1 MMKGDT
7 TNRGIFNHAGFKR
20 GLERLTMQMK
30 KIVLVI
36 IALAAFSEMQAQVVF
51 GRDQNNSGNGLSINY
66 SSPKE
71 YEIADIEVR
80 GVQFLDN
87 NALIS
92 LSGLRV
98 GDKIKVPG
106 DEITLAIKKL
116 WNQGIIGNVAIYASK
131 VEGDKIWL
139 VIELTERPRLTKYVI
154 EGVNKTKQG
163 EIEENIGLI
172 RGKTLTDV
180 LVKNTELAVLKY
192 MEGKGYLN
200 ATVNVI
206 QQNDTV
212 LRNSAYLKIL
222 IEQGQKVKIRNIR
235 FSGNEQFTSAKLRSK
250 FKSTGMVP
258 KFSLP
263 SEAIKTGAKLIWPP
277 NLIHFIKNSKKV
289 SKEEV
294 REYAATHVNLNFFK
308 SSKFVK
314 QDYEADKDLL
324 IGFYNS
330 KGYRDAEIVYD
341 TTYDVSNKYMNI
353 DMKLNEGTK
362 YYFRNISWTGN
373 FIYSDEQLEGIL
385 GIEKGD
391 VYDLDLVNKKL
402 NFNPTGADI
411 SSLYMD
417 DGYLFFNINP
427 VEVGVNQ
434 DSIDIEMRIYEGAQ
448 ATINKVVISGNDKT
462 NDHVILRELRTRPG
476 EKFSRA
482 ELIRTQREL
491 SQLGYFDPE
500 QVNPV
505 PIPDPINETVDIE
518 WQLVE
523 RSNDQIELS
532 GGWGGAFGF
541 VGTFGV
547 TFNNFSIRNI
557 TKPEHWRGL
566 PVGDGQSLSLRFQ
579 ANGRTF
585 QSYSFSFVEPWLGG
599 RNPNSFGLSFS
610 KSIQRSINRF
620 TNETLGWLKVTGISA
635 SLGRR
640 VKWPDDYFSLSTGIS
655 YQRYDLFQFQS
666 RALGFQTGDANSI
679 TFNATLSRSSIN
691 QPMYPQ
697 SGSSVSLSA
706 SFTPPYSLWRDLDYE
721 NATARERYKWL
732 EYHKWN
738 FDTKY
743 FLTLTGKLVLAARA
757 HFGYLGTYSSKT
769 DVGPFER
776 FQLGGA
782 GLTGQNFLL
791 GTDVVGLR
799 GYPDNS
805 ITPFDTDNNIEGGTL
820 FNKYVMEVRYP
831 ISLAQSA
838 TIYALT
844 FVEGGNNW
852 DRFSEFNPYNIK
864 KSAGIGLRIFM
875 PAFGLMGIDWAY
887 GFDQVPGS
895 FENAGPQFH
904 FSIGQ
909 QIR

>member
-1 MMKGDT
+1 
-7 TNRGIFNHAGFKR
+7 
-20 GLERLTMQMK
+20 MK
-30 KIVLVI
+30 KALLIVL
-36 IALAAFSEMQAQVVF
+36 AFAAFYETTAQVVF
-51 GRDQNNSGNGLSINY
+51 GRNQGQTNGGVSINY

-106 DEITLAIKKL
+106 DEITTAIKKL
-116 WNQGIIGNVAIYASK
+116 WNQGIIGNVSIYASK
-131 VEGDKIWL
+131 VEDDKIWL

-163 EIEENIGLI
+163 EIEDKIGLI
-172 RGKTLTDV
+172 RGKVLTDV
-180 LVKNTELAVLKY
+180 VIKNTELAVMRY
-192 MEGKGYLN
+192 MESKGFLN
-200 ATVNVI
+200 AEVNVF
-206 QQNDTV
+206 QQNDTI
-212 LRNSAYLKIL
+212 LRNSAYLKIV
-222 IEQGQKVKIRNIR
+222 IDQGQKVKIRNVR
-235 FSGNEQFTSAKLRSK
+235 FNGNEQFTSAKLRSK
-250 FKSTGMVP
+250 LKSTGMVP

-263 SEAIKTGAKLIWPP
+263 TEIIEAAAYLAWPP
-277 NLIHFIKNSKKV
+277 NLINFVKGSKKV
-289 SKEEV
+289 SKEEM
-294 REYAATHVNLNFFK
+294 REYMATHVNLNFFK
-308 SSKFVK
+308 SAKFVK
-314 QDYEADKDLL
+314 DDYEADKDLL

-330 KGYRDAEIVYD
+330 KGYRDAEIIAD
-341 TTYDVSNKYMNI
+341 TTYDISGKYMNVEMTL
-353 DMKLNEGTK
+353 DEGNK
-362 YYFRNISWTGN
+362 YYFRNISWSGN
-373 FIYSDEQLEGIL
+373 YIYTDDQLQRIL

-391 VYDLDLVNKKL
+391 IYDLDLVNKKL
-402 NFNPTGADI
+402 NFNPNGADI

-427 VEVGVNQ
+427 VEVGVYQ
-434 DSIDIEMRIYEGAQ
+434 DSIDLEMRMFEGGQ
-448 ATINKVVISGNDKT
+448 ATIDKILISGNDKT
-462 NDHVILRELRTRPG
+462 NDHVILRELRTMPG
-476 EKFSRA
+476 DKFSRA
-482 ELIRTQREL
+482 DLIRTQREL

-500 QVNPV
+500 QVNPNV
-505 PIPDPINETVDIE
+505 VPDPVNETADIE

-547 TFNNFSIRNI
+547 TFNNFSVRNI
-557 TKPEHWRGL
+557 TKPENWRGL
-566 PVGDGQSLSLRFQ
+566 PVGDGQSLSVRFQ
-579 ANGRTF
+579 ANGRSF

-599 RNPNSFGLSFS
+599 RKPNSFGLSYS
-610 KSIQRSINRF
+610 KSIQRSINRL
-620 TNETLGWLKVTGISA
+620 TNETLGSLKVTGISA

-640 VKWPDDYFSLSTGIS
+640 VKWPDDFFTVSTGIS
-655 YQRYDLFQFQS
+655 YQRYDLFQFNS
-666 RALGFQTGDANSI
+666 RSLGFQTGDANSF
-679 TFNATLSRSSIN
+679 TFNTTFARNSIN
-691 QPMYPQ
+691 QPMYPRN
-697 SGSSVSLSA
+697 GSSISLSA

-721 NATARERYKWL
+721 NADPEDRYKWL

-738 FDTKY
+738 FDSKY
-743 FLTLTGKLVLAARA
+743 FLTLTGKLVLSARA
-757 HFGYLGTYSSKT
+757 HFGYLGTYTSKT

-776 FQLGGA
+776 FQLGGD

-799 GYPDNS
+799 GYPNNS
-805 ITPFDTDNNIEGGTL
+805 ITPFDRENNIEGGTL
-820 FNKYVMEVRYP
+820 FNKYVMEIRYP

-852 DRFSEFNPYNIK
+852 DRFAEFNPYNIK

-887 GFDQVPGS
+887 GFDRVDGS

>member
-1 MMKGDT
+1 
-7 TNRGIFNHAGFKR
+7 
-20 GLERLTMQMK
+20 MK
-30 KIVLVI
+30 KALIIVV
-36 IALAAFSEMQAQVVF
+36 ALFAIGEVYSQVVF
-51 GRDQNNSGNGLSINY
+51 GRDQSNQTGGVSINY

-106 DEITLAIKKL
+106 DEITTAIKKL
-116 WNQGIIGNVAIYASK
+116 WNQGIIGNVSIYASK

-139 VIELTERPRLTKYVI
+139 IIELTERPRLTKYII

-163 EIEENIGLI
+163 EIEEKIGLI
-172 RGKTLTDV
+172 RGKVLTDV
-180 LVKNTELAVLKY
+180 VIKNTELAVQKY
-192 MEGKGYLN
+192 MESKGFLN
-200 ATVNVI
+200 AEIDVF
-206 QQNDTV
+206 QQNDTI
-212 LRNSAYLKIL
+212 LRNSAYLKVVID
-222 IEQGQKVKIRNIR
+222 QGQKVKIRNIK
-235 FSGNEQFTSAKLRSK
+235 FDGNDEFTSAKLRSK
-250 FKSTGMVP
+250 LKKTGMVP

-263 SEAIKTGAKLIWPP
+263 TEIIETTAKLIWPP
-277 NLIHFIKNSKKV
+277 NLINFIKESKEV
-289 SKEEV
+289 SKEDM
-294 REYAATHVNLNFFK
+294 REYMATHVNLNFFK
-308 SSKFVK
+308 PSKYVK
-314 QDYEADKDLL
+314 DDYEADKDLL
-324 IGFYNS
+324 LSFYNS
-330 KGYRDAEIVYD
+330 KGYRDAEIVSDTIYD
-341 TTYDVSNKYMNI
+341 ISNKFMNI
-353 DMKLNEGTK
+353 NMTIEEGDK
-362 YYFRNISWTGN
+362 YYFRDISWTGN
-373 FIYSDEQLEGIL
+373 YIYSDEQLQRIL

-402 NFNPTGADI
+402 NFNPTGVDI

-417 DGYLFFNINP
+417 DGYLFFSITP
-427 VEVGVNQ
+427 VEVGVAQ
-434 DSIDIEMRIYEGAQ
+434 DSIDLEMRIYEGAQ
-448 ATINKVVISGNDKT
+448 ATINKVLISGNDKT

-476 EKFSRA
+476 DKFSRA
-482 ELIRTQREL
+482 DLIRTQREL

-500 QVNPV
+500 QVNPNVV
-505 PIPDPINETVDIE
+505 PNPVNETADIE

-547 TFNNFSIRNI
+547 SFNNFSVRNI

-599 RNPNSFGLSFS
+599 RNPNSFGLSYS

-620 TNETLGWLKVTGISA
+620 TNETLGWLKVTGISS

-640 VKWPDDYFSLSTGIS
+640 VKWPDDFFTVSTGIS
-655 YQRYDLFQFQS
+655 YQRYDLFQFNS
-666 RALGFQTGDANSI
+666 RSLGFQTGDANSV
-679 TFNATLSRSSIN
+679 TFNTSIGRSSVS
-691 QPMYPQ
+691 QPMYPRN
-697 SGSSVSLSA
+697 GSSISLAA
-706 SFTPPYSLWRDLDYE
+706 SFTPPYSLWRNLDYE
-721 NATARERYKWL
+721 NATAQERFKWL

-738 FDTKY
+738 FDSKY
-743 FLTLTGKLVLAARA
+743 YLTLAGKLVLAARA
-757 HFGYLGTYSSKT
+757 HFGYIGSYTSKA

-776 FQLGGA
+776 FQLGGD

-799 GYPDNS
+799 GYPNNS
-805 ITPFDTDNNIEGGTL
+805 ITPFDRENNIEGGTL
-820 FNKYVMEVRYP
+820 FNKYVMEIRYP

-852 DRFSEFNPYNIK
+852 DRFAEFNPYNIK
-864 KSAGIGLRIFM
+864 KSAGVGLRIFM

-887 GFDQVPGS
+887 GFDRVPGS
-895 FENAGPQFH
+895 LQNAGPQFH

>member
-1 MMKGDT
+1 
-7 TNRGIFNHAGFKR
+7 
-20 GLERLTMQMK
+20 MK
-30 KIVLVI
+30 KILIVVL
-36 IALAAFSEMQAQVVF
+36 AMAAIYEAQSQVVF
-51 GRDQNNSGNGLSINY
+51 GRNQGNSSGGVSINY

-106 DEITLAIKKL
+106 DEITSAIKKL
-116 WNQGIIGNVAIYASK
+116 WNQGIIGNVSIYASK

-154 EGVNKTKQG
+154 EGVGKSRQG
-163 EIEENIGLI
+163 EIEEKIGLI
-172 RGKTLTDV
+172 RGKVLTDV
-180 LVKNTELAVLKY
+180 VVKNTELAVMKY
-192 MEGKGYLN
+192 MESKGFLN
-200 ATVNVI
+200 AEVNVI

-212 LRNSAYLKIL
+212 LRNSAYLKIT
-222 IEQGQKVKIRNIR
+222 IDKGQKVKIRNIQ
-235 FSGNEQFTSAKLRSK
+235 FDGNEQFTSAKLRK
-250 FKSTGMVP
+250 KLKSTGMVP
-258 KFSLP
+258 KFALP
-263 SEAIKTGAKLIWPP
+263 TEIIETTAKLIWPP
-277 NLIHFIKNSKKV
+277 NLIDFVKGSKKT
-289 SKEEV
+289 SKEEA
-294 REYAATHVNLNFFK
+294 REYLATHVNLNFFK
-308 SSKFVK
+308 SAKFVEE
-314 QDYEADKDLL
+314 DYEADKDLL

-330 KGYRDAEIVYD
+330 KGYRDAAIVTD
-341 TTYDVSNKYMNI
+341 TTYDISNKFMNI
-353 DMKLNEGTK
+353 DISVEEGNK
-362 YYFRNISWTGN
+362 YYFRDISWSGN
-373 FIYSDEQLEGIL
+373 YIYTDDQLQRVL

-402 NFNPTGADI
+402 NFNPNGADI

-417 DGYLFFNINP
+417 DGYLFFSITP
-427 VEVGVNQ
+427 VEVRVAQ
-434 DSIDIEMRIYEGAQ
+434 DSIDLEMRIYEGAQ
-448 ATINKVVISGNDKT
+448 ATIDKVIISGNDKT

-476 EKFSRA
+476 DKFSRA

-547 TFNNFSIRNI
+547 TFNNFSVRNI

-579 ANGRTF
+579 ANGRNF

-599 RNPNSFGLSFS
+599 RKPNSFGLSFS
-610 KSIQRSINRF
+610 KSIQRSIDRVRDV
-620 TNETLGWLKVTGISA
+620 TLGWLKVTGISA

-640 VKWPDDYFSLSTGIS
+640 VRWPDDFFTVSTGVS
-655 YQRYDLFQFQS
+655 YQRYDLFQFNS
-666 RALGFQTGDANSI
+666 RSLGFATGDANSF
-679 TFNATLSRSSIN
+679 TFNTTFARNSIN

-697 SGSSVSLSA
+697 NGSSISLSA

-721 NATARERYKWL
+721 NAAPEDRYKWL

-738 FDTKY
+738 FDSKY
-743 FLTLTGKLVLAARA
+743 YLTLTGKLVLEARA
-757 HFGYLGTYSSKT
+757 HFGYLGTYTSKT

-776 FQLGGA
+776 FQLGGS

-791 GTDVVGLR
+791 GTDIVGLR

-805 ITPFDTDNNIEGGTL
+805 ITPIDRVNNIEGGTL
-820 FNKYVMEVRYP
+820 FNKYVMELRYP

-852 DRFSEFNPYNIK
+852 DRFAEFNPYNIK
-864 KSAGIGLRIFM
+864 KSAGLGLRIFM

-887 GFDQVPGS
+887 GFDRVDGTL
-895 FENAGPQFH
+895 ENAGPQFH

>member
-1 MMKGDT
+1 MK
-7 TNRGIFNHAGFKR
+7 NI
-20 GLERLTMQMK
+20 L
-30 KIVLVI
+30 LV
-36 IALAAFSEMQAQVVF
+36 ALAIVAFSETKAQVVF
-51 GRDQNNSGNGLSINY
+51 GRNTGSTNSGVSINY

-80 GVQFLDN
+80 GVQYLDN

-106 DEITLAIKKL
+106 DEITTAIKKL
-116 WNQGIIGNVAIYASK
+116 WNQGIIGNVSIYASK

-163 EIEENIGLI
+163 EIEDKIGLI
-172 RGKTLTDV
+172 RGKVLTDV
-180 LVKNTELAVLKY
+180 VIKNTELAVQKY
-192 MEGKGYLN
+192 MESKGYLN
-200 ATVNVI
+200 AEIDVF
-206 QQNDTV
+206 QQSDTI
-212 LRNSAYLKIL
+212 LRNSAYLKIV
-222 IEQGQKVKIRNIR
+222 IDQGQKVKIRNIK
-235 FSGNEQFTSAKLRSK
+235 FDGNDEFTSAKLRSK
-250 FKSTGMVP
+250 LKSTGMVP

-263 SEAIKTGAKLIWPP
+263 TEIIRVGTKLIWPP
-277 NLIHFIKNSKKV
+277 NMINFIKGSKKV

-294 REYAATHVNLNFFK
+294 REYLATHVNLNFFK
-308 SSKFVK
+308 SAKYVK
-314 QDYEADKDLL
+314 EDYESDKDLL

-330 KGYRDAEIVYD
+330 KGYRDAEIVSDTIYD
-341 TTYDVSNKYMNI
+341 ISNKYMNI
-353 DMKLNEGTK
+353 NMTVDEGTK
-362 YYFRNISWTGN
+362 YYFRDISWSGN
-373 FIYSDEQLEGIL
+373 YIYTDEQLQRIL
-385 GIEKGD
+385 GIEEGD

-402 NFNPTGADI
+402 NFNPNGADI

-417 DGYLFFNINP
+417 DGYLFFSITP
-427 VEVGVNQ
+427 VEIGVAQ
-434 DSIDIEMRIYEGAQ
+434 DSIDLELRIYEGAQ
-448 ATINKVVISGNDKT
+448 ATIDKVVISGNDKT

-476 EKFSRA
+476 DKFSRA

-505 PIPDPINETVDIE
+505 PIPDPVNETVDIE

-547 TFNNFSIRNI
+547 SFNNFSVKNI
-557 TKPEHWRGL
+557 TKLDKWRGL

-579 ANGRTF
+579 ANGRNF

-599 RNPNSFGLSFS
+599 RNPNSFGLSYS
-610 KSIQRSINRF
+610 KSIQRSINRL
-620 TNETLGWLKVTGISA
+620 TNETFGWLKVTGVSA

-640 VKWPDDYFSLSTGIS
+640 VKWPDDFFLVSTGIS
-655 YQRYDLFQFQS
+655 YQRYDLFQFRS
-666 RALGFQTGDANSI
+666 RALGFTTGDANSF
-679 TFNATLSRSSIN
+679 TFNTTISRNSVS
-691 QPMYPQ
+691 QPMYPRN
-697 SGSSVSLSA
+697 GSSISLSA
-706 SFTPPYSLWRDLDYE
+706 SFTPPFSLWRDLDYE
-721 NATARERYKWL
+721 NATPEQQYKWL

-738 FDTKY
+738 FDSKY
-743 FLTLTGKLVLAARA
+743 YLTLGGKVVLAARA
-757 HFGYLGTYSSKT
+757 HFGYIGSYTSKA

-776 FQLGGA
+776 FQLGGD

-791 GTDVVGLR
+791 GTDVIGLR
-799 GYPDNS
+799 GYPNNS
-805 ITPFDTDNNIEGGTL
+805 ITPVDRANNIEGGTL
-820 FNKYVMEVRYP
+820 FNKYVMEIRYP

-852 DRFSEFNPYNIK
+852 DRFAEFNPYNIK
-864 KSAGIGLRIFM
+864 KSAGVGLRIFM
-875 PAFGLMGIDWAY
+875 PAFGLMGIDWGY
-887 GFDQVPGS
+887 GFDRVPGS
-895 FENAGPQFH
+895 FENSGPQFH

>member
-1 MMKGDT
+1 
-7 TNRGIFNHAGFKR
+7 
-20 GLERLTMQMK
+20 MK
-30 KIVLVI
+30 KILLVVLAI
-36 IALAAFSEMQAQVVF
+36 LAICESYSQVVF
-51 GRDQNNSGNGLSINY
+51 GRNQGQSNGGVSINY

-106 DEITLAIKKL
+106 DEITQAIKKL
-116 WNQGIIGNVAIYASK
+116 WNQGIIGNVSIFASK

-139 VIELTERPRLTKYVI
+139 VIELSERPRLTKYII
-154 EGVNKTKQG
+154 EGVSKTKQG
-163 EIEENIGLI
+163 EIEDKIGLI
-172 RGKTLTDV
+172 RGKVLTDV
-180 LVKNTELAVLKY
+180 VIKNTELAVMKY
-192 MEGKGYLN
+192 MESKGFLN
-200 ATVNVI
+200 AEIDVF
-206 QQNDTV
+206 QQADTI
-212 LRNSAYLKIL
+212 LRNSAYLKIV
-222 IEQGQKVKIRNIR
+222 IDQGQKVKIRNIR
-235 FSGNEQFTSAKLRSK
+235 FDGNEAFTSAKLRSK
-250 FKSTGMVP
+250 FKKTGMVP

-263 SEAIKTGAKLIWPP
+263 TEIIETTAKMIWPP
-277 NLIHFIKNSKKV
+277 NLFNFIKNSRKV
-289 SKEEV
+289 SKEEM
-294 REYAATHVNLNFFK
+294 REYMATHVNLNFFK
-308 SSKFVK
+308 AAKFVK
-314 QDYEADKDLL
+314 EDYEADKDFL

-330 KGYRDAEIVYD
+330 KGYRDAEIIAD
-341 TTYDVSNKYMNI
+341 TTYDISNKYMNI
-353 DMKLNEGTK
+353 DLKVDEGDK

-373 FIYSDEQLEGIL
+373 YVYSDDQLSRIL
-385 GIEKGD
+385 AIEKGD

-402 NFNPTGADI
+402 NFNPNGADI

-417 DGYLFFNINP
+417 DGYLFFSINP
-427 VEVGVNQ
+427 VEVGVQQ
-434 DSIDIEMRIYEGAQ
+434 DSIDLEMRVYEGAQ
-448 ATINKVVISGNDKT
+448 ATIDKVIISGNNKT

-476 EKFSRA
+476 DKFSRA

-547 TFNNFSIRNI
+547 TFNNFSVRNI
-557 TKPEHWRGL
+557 TKPENWRGL

-579 ANGRTF
+579 ANGRNF

-599 RNPNSFGLSFS
+599 RKPNSFGLSYS

-620 TNETLGWLKVTGISA
+620 SNETLGWLKVTGVSA

-640 VKWPDDYFSLSTGIS
+640 VKWPDDFFTVSTGVS
-655 YQRYDLFQFQS
+655 YQRYDLFQFGS
-666 RALGFQTGDANSI
+666 RSLGFNTGDANS
-679 TFNATLSRSSIN
+679 FTLNTTIARNSVN
-691 QPMYPQ
+691 QPMYPRN
-697 SGSSVSLSA
+697 GSSLSLSA
-706 SFTPPYSLWRDLDYE
+706 SFTPPFSLWRDLDYE
-721 NATARERYKWL
+721 NATPEQRYKWL

-738 FDTKY
+738 FDSKY
-743 FLTLTGKLVLAARA
+743 YLTLAGKLVLAARA
-757 HFGYLGTYSSKT
+757 HFGYIGSYTST
-769 DVGPFER
+769 ADVGPFER
-776 FQLGGA
+776 FQLGGD

-799 GYPDNS
+799 GYPNNS
-805 ITPFDTDNNIEGGTL
+805 ITPFDQENNIEGGTL

-852 DRFSEFNPYNIK
+852 DRFAEFNPYNIK
-864 KSAGIGLRIFM
+864 KSAGVGLRIFM

-887 GFDQVPGS
+887 GFDRVPGTLQ
-895 FENAGPQFH
+895 NAGPQFH

>member
-1 MMKGDT
+1 
-7 TNRGIFNHAGFKR
+7 
-20 GLERLTMQMK
+20 MK
-30 KIVLVI
+30 KALIIVLAIMAVYEVK
-36 IALAAFSEMQAQVVF
+36 SQVVF
-51 GRDQNNSGNGLSINY
+51 GRNQAQPSGGVSINY

-106 DEITLAIKKL
+106 DDITTAIKKL

-139 VIELTERPRLTKYVI
+139 VIELTERPRLTKYII
-154 EGVNKTKQG
+154 EGVNKTKKG
-163 EIEENIGLI
+163 EIEDKIGLI
-172 RGKTLTDV
+172 RGKVLTDV
-180 LVKNTELAVLKY
+180 VIKNTELAVKKY
-192 MEGKGYLN
+192 MESKGYLN
-200 ATVNVI
+200 AQVNVV
-206 QQNDTV
+206 QQNDTI
-212 LRNSAYLKIL
+212 LRNSAYLKVTIN
-222 IEQGQKVKIRNIR
+222 QGQKVKIRNIR
-235 FSGNEQFTSAKLRSK
+235 FDGNEQFTSAKLRSK
-250 FKSTGMVP
+250 LKSTGMVP

-263 SEAIKTGAKLIWPP
+263 TEIIETTAKLLWPP
-277 NLIHFIKNSKKV
+277 NMIDFITNSKKV
-289 SKEEV
+289 SKEEL
-294 REYAATHVNLNFFK
+294 REYTATHVNLNFFK

-314 QDYEADKDLL
+314 EDYEADKDLL
-324 IGFYNS
+324 LGFYNS
-330 KGYRDAEIVYD
+330 KGYRDAEIISD
-341 TTYDVSNKYMNI
+341 TTYDISNKYMNI
-353 DMKLNEGTK
+353 DISVEEGSK
-362 YYFRNISWTGN
+362 YYFRDISWSGN
-373 FIYSDEQLEGIL
+373 YLYTDDQLQRIL
-385 GIEKGD
+385 GIKKGD

-402 NFNPTGADI
+402 NFNPNGADI

-427 VEVGVNQ
+427 VEVAVSQ
-434 DSIDIEMRIYEGAQ
+434 DSIDLEMRIYEGAQ
-448 ATINKVVISGNDKT
+448 ATIDKVIISGNDKT

-476 EKFSRA
+476 DKFSRA

-500 QVNPV
+500 QVNPNVV
-505 PIPDPINETVDIE
+505 PNPVNETADIE

-547 TFNNFSIRNI
+547 TFNNFSVRNI

-579 ANGRTF
+579 ANGRRF

-599 RNPNSFGLSFS
+599 RKPNSFGLSYS
-610 KSIQRSINRF
+610 KSIQRIIDFRSDQ
-620 TNETLGWLKVTGISA
+620 TSGWLKVTGISA

-640 VKWPDDYFSLSTGIS
+640 VQWPDDFFTVSTGIS
-655 YQRYDLFQFQS
+655 YQRYDLLNFGS
-666 RALGFQTGDANSI
+666 RSLGFNTGDANSF
-679 TFNATLSRSSIN
+679 TFNATFARNSIN
-691 QPMYPQ
+691 QPMYPRN
-697 SGSSVSLSA
+697 GSSISLSA

-721 NATARERYKWL
+721 NATPEDRYKWL

-738 FDTKY
+738 FDSKY
-743 FLTLTGKLVLAARA
+743 FLTLTGKLVLSARA
-757 HFGYLGTYSSKT
+757 HFGYIGTYTSKT

-776 FQLGGA
+776 FQLGGD

-799 GYPDNS
+799 GYPNNS
-805 ITPFDTDNNIEGGTL
+805 ITPIDRENNIEGGTL
-820 FNKYVMEVRYP
+820 FNKYVMEIRYP

-852 DRFSEFNPYNIK
+852 DRFAEFNPYNIK
-864 KSAGIGLRIFM
+864 KSAGVGLRIFM

-887 GFDQVPGS
+887 GFDRVPGS
-895 FENAGPQFH
+895 LQNAGPQFH

>member
-1 MMKGDT
+1 MK
-7 TNRGIFNHAGFKR
+7 RI
-20 GLERLTMQMK
+20 LILTMTFFILEK
-30 KIVLVI
+30 
-36 IALAAFSEMQAQVVF
+36 ASSQVVF
-51 GRDQNNSGNGLSINY
+51 GRNNGTSQQGLSVNY

-71 YEIADIEVR
+71 YEIADIEVK

-87 NALIS
+87 NALVS

-106 DEITLAIKKL
+106 DEITSAIKKL
-116 WNQGIIGNVAIYASK
+116 WKQGIIGNVSIYASK
-131 VEGDKIWL
+131 IEGNKIWL
-139 VIELTERPRLTKYVI
+139 VIELAERPRLTKYII
-154 EGVNKTKQG
+154 EGVNKTRQN
-163 EIEENIGLI
+163 EIEEKIGLI
-172 RGKTLTDV
+172 RGKVLTDV
-180 LVKNTELAVLKY
+180 VIKNTELAVQSY
-192 MEGKGYLN
+192 MESKGFLN
-200 ATVNVI
+200 AEVNVF

-212 LRNSAYLKIL
+212 LRNSAYLKVVID
-222 IEQGQKVKIRNIR
+222 QGQKVKIRNIQ
-235 FSGNEQFTSAKLRSK
+235 FDGNEEFTSAKLRSK
-250 FKSTGMVP
+250 LKSTGVTP
-258 KFSLP
+258 KFSLLT
-263 SEAIKTGAKLIWPP
+263 EGIEFAAKLLWPP
-277 NLIHFIKNSKKV
+277 NLISFIKGSKKV
-289 SKEEV
+289 SKEEF
-294 REYAATHVNLNFFK
+294 REYMATHVNLNFFK
-308 SSKFVK
+308 AAKYVK
-314 QDYEADKDLL
+314 EDYEADQDLL

-330 KGYRDAEIVYD
+330 KGFRDAEIVSD
-341 TTYDVSNKYMNI
+341 TIYGISNKHVNI
-353 DMKLNEGTK
+353 NMTVEEGKK
-362 YYFRNISWTGN
+362 YYFRDIQWTGN
-373 FIYSDEQLEGIL
+373 YVYSDEQLQKIL
-385 GIEKGD
+385 AIEKGD

-402 NFNPTGADI
+402 NFNPNGVDI

-417 DGYLFFNINP
+417 DGYLFFSINP
-427 VEVGVNQ
+427 VEVGVSE
-434 DSIDIEMRIYEGAQ
+434 DSIDLEMRIYEGAQ
-448 ATINKVVISGNDKT
+448 ATIDKVVISGNDKT

-476 EKFSRA
+476 DKFSRA

-541 VGTFGV
+541 VGTLGV
-547 TFNNFSIRNI
+547 TFNNFSVRNI
-557 TKPEHWRGL
+557 TKPEKWRGL

-579 ANGRTF
+579 ANGRRF

-599 RNPNSFGLSFS
+599 RRPNSFGISYS
-610 KSIQRSINRF
+610 KSIQRSINF
-620 TNETLGWLKVTGISA
+620 QSNETVGSLKVTGISA

-640 VKWPDDYFSLSTGIS
+640 VRWPDDFFTASTGVS
-655 YQRYDLFQFQS
+655 YQRYDLFQFGD
-666 RALGFQTGDANSI
+666 RRLGFRTGDANSLTI
-679 TFNATLSRSSIN
+679 NATVARNSIN
-691 QPMYPQ
+691 QPMYPRN
-697 SGSSVSLSA
+697 GSSISLSA

-721 NATARERYKWL
+721 NATSQERYKWL

-757 HFGYLGTYSSKT
+757 HFGFLGSYSNEVG
-769 DVGPFER
+769 VGPFER
-776 FQLGGA
+776 FQLGGD

-799 GYPDNS
+799 GYPNNS
-805 ITPFDTDNNIEGGTL
+805 ITPFDRENNIEGGTL
-820 FNKYVMEVRYP
+820 FNKYVMEIRYP
-831 ISLAQSA
+831 ISLAQAA

-852 DRFSEFNPYNIK
+852 DRFADFNPYNVK
-864 KSAGIGLRIFM
+864 KSAGIGIRIFM
-875 PAFGLMGIDWAY
+875 PAFGLLGIDWAY
-887 GFDQVPGS
+887 GFDRLPGALDNSGSQV
-895 FENAGPQFH
+895 H

>member
-1 MMKGDT
+1 
-7 TNRGIFNHAGFKR
+7 
-20 GLERLTMQMK
+20 MK
-30 KIVLVI
+30 KILFLFLALVAI
-36 IALAAFSEMQAQVVF
+36 SEVNSQVVF
-51 GRDQNNSGNGLSINY
+51 GRNQTNPAGGVSINY

-106 DEITLAIKKL
+106 DEITTAIKKL
-116 WNQGIIGNVAIYASK
+116 WKQGIIGNVTIFASK

-139 VIELTERPRLTKYVI
+139 VIELTERPRLTKYII

-163 EIEENIGLI
+163 EIEDKIGLI
-172 RGKTLTDV
+172 RGKVLTDV
-180 LVKNTELAVLKY
+180 VIKNTEIAVTKY
-192 MEGKGYLN
+192 MESKGYLN
-200 ATVNVI
+200 AQVNVV
-206 QQNDTV
+206 QQNDTI
-212 LRNSAYLKIL
+212 LRNSAYLKVSIDK
-222 IEQGQKVKIRNIR
+222 GQKVKIRNIR
-235 FSGNEQFTSAKLRSK
+235 FDGNDEFTSAKLRSK
-250 FKSTGMVP
+250 FKGTGMAP

-263 SEAIKTGAKLIWPP
+263 TQIIETTAKLAWPP
-277 NLIHFIKNSKKV
+277 NLINFIKGSKKV

-294 REYAATHVNLNFFK
+294 REYMATHVNLNFFK

-314 QDYEADKDLL
+314 DDYQADKDAL
-324 IGFYNS
+324 ISFYNS
-330 KGYRDAEIVYD
+330 KGFRDAEIIKDTVYD
-341 TTYDVSNKYMNI
+341 ISNKYMNI
-353 DMKLNEGTK
+353 AVTIEEGSK
-362 YYFRNISWTGN
+362 YYFRDISWSGN
-373 FIYSDEQLEGIL
+373 YIYTDEQLQRIL
-385 GIEKGD
+385 GIKKGD
-391 VYDLDLVNKKL
+391 IYDLDLVNKKL
-402 NFNPTGADI
+402 NFNPNGADI

-417 DGYLFFNINP
+417 DGYLFFSINP
-427 VEVGVNQ
+427 VEVGVSQ
-434 DSIDIEMRIYEGAQ
+434 DSIDLELRIYEGAQ
-448 ATINKVVISGNDKT
+448 ATIDKVVISGNDKT

-476 EKFSRA
+476 DKFSRA

-505 PIPDPINETVDIE
+505 PIPDPVNETVDIE

-547 TFNNFSIRNI
+547 TFNNFSVRNI

-579 ANGRTF
+579 ANGRNF

-599 RNPNSFGLSFS
+599 RKPNSFGLSFS

-640 VKWPDDYFSLSTGIS
+640 VRWPDDFFTVSTGIS
-655 YQRYDLFQFQS
+655 YQRYDLFQFNS
-666 RALGFQTGDANSI
+666 RSLGFSTGDANSF
-679 TFNATLSRSSIN
+679 TFNATFARNSIN
-691 QPMYPQ
+691 QPMYPRN
-697 SGSSVSLSA
+697 GSSLSLSA

-721 NATARERYKWL
+721 NATASDRYKWL

-738 FDTKY
+738 FDSKY
-743 FLTLTGKLVLAARA
+743 FLTLTGKLVLSARA
-757 HFGYLGTYSSKT
+757 HFGYLGTYTSKT

-776 FQLGGA
+776 FQLGGS

-805 ITPFDTDNNIEGGTL
+805 ITPFDAESNIEGGTL
-820 FNKYVMEVRYP
+820 FNKYVMELRYP

-852 DRFSEFNPYNIK
+852 DRFAEFNPYNIK

-887 GFDQVPGS
+887 GFDRVPGS
-895 FENAGPQFH
+895 FDNAGPQFH

>member
-1 MMKGDT
+1 
-7 TNRGIFNHAGFKR
+7 
-20 GLERLTMQMK
+20 MK
-30 KIVLVI
+30 KALI
-36 IALAAFSEMQAQVVF
+36 IILAIAAFYEAQSQVVF
-51 GRDQNNSGNGLSINY
+51 GRNQGQSSGVSINY

-106 DEITLAIKKL
+106 DEITTAIKKL
-116 WNQGIIGNVAIYASK
+116 WNQGIIGNVSIYASK

-154 EGVNKTKQG
+154 QGVNKTKQG
-163 EIEENIGLI
+163 EIEEKIGLI
-172 RGKTLTDV
+172 RGKVLTDV
-180 LVKNTELAVLKY
+180 VIKNTELAVQKY
-192 MEGKGYLN
+192 MESKGFLN
-200 ATVNVI
+200 ATVNVV
-206 QQNDTV
+206 QQSDTV
-212 LRNSAYLKIL
+212 LKNSAYLKIS

-235 FSGNEQFTSAKLRSK
+235 FEGNEKFTSAKLRSK
-250 FKSTGMVP
+250 LKSTGMVP

-263 SEAIKTGAKLIWPP
+263 TEIIETTAKLLWPP
-277 NLIHFIKNSKKV
+277 NLINFVKESKKV
-289 SKEEV
+289 SKEVV
-294 REYAATHVNLNFFK
+294 REYMATHVNLNFFK
-308 SSKFVK
+308 NAKFVK
-314 QDYEADKDLL
+314 EDYETDKDLL
-324 IGFYNS
+324 IAFYNS
-330 KGYRDAEIVYD
+330 KGYRDAEIIAD
-341 TTYDVSNKYMNI
+341 TTYDISNKYMNVDI
-353 DMKLNEGTK
+353 AVEEGNK
-362 YYFRNISWTGN
+362 YYFRDISWSGN
-373 FIYSDEQLEGIL
+373 YIYTDDQLQRIL

-402 NFNPTGADI
+402 NFNPTGPDI

-417 DGYLFFNINP
+417 DGYLFFSITP
-427 VEVGVNQ
+427 VEVGVTQ
-434 DSIDIEMRIYEGAQ
+434 DSIDLEMRIYEGAQ
-448 ATINKVVISGNDKT
+448 ATIDKVIISGNDKT

-547 TFNNFSIRNI
+547 TFNNFSVRNI

-599 RNPNSFGLSFS
+599 RKPNSFGLSYS
-610 KSIQRSINRF
+610 KSIQRSINRI

-640 VKWPDDYFSLSTGIS
+640 VKWPDDFFTVSTGIS
-655 YQRYDLFQFQS
+655 YQRYDLFQFGS
-666 RALGFQTGDANSI
+666 RSLGFQTGDANSF
-679 TFNATLSRSSIN
+679 TFNATFARNSIN
-691 QPMYPQ
+691 QPMYPRN
-697 SGSSVSLSA
+697 GSSISLAA

-721 NATARERYKWL
+721 NAEPEDRYKWL

-738 FDTKY
+738 FDSKY

-757 HFGYLGTYSSKT
+757 HFGYLGTYTSKT
-769 DVGPFER
+769 GVGPFER
-776 FQLGGA
+776 FQLGGD

-799 GYPDNS
+799 GYPNNS
-805 ITPFDTDNNIEGGTL
+805 ITPFDRENNIEGGTL
-820 FNKYVMEVRYP
+820 FNKYVMELRYP

-852 DRFSEFNPYNIK
+852 DRFAEFNPYNIK

-887 GFDQVPGS
+887 GFDRVPGS

>member
-1 MMKGDT
+1 MK
-7 TNRGIFNHAGFKR
+7 
-20 GLERLTMQMK
+20 RLL
-30 KIVLVI
+30 ILLI
-36 IALAAFSEMQAQVVF
+36 ILISFEETYGQVVF
-51 GRDQNNSGNGLSINY
+51 GRTDKPSSGVSINY

-80 GVQFLDN
+80 GVQYLDN

-106 DEITLAIKKL
+106 DNITTAIKKL

-139 VIELTERPRLTKYVI
+139 VIELTERPRLTRYI
-154 EGVNKTKQG
+154 IDGVNKTQRG
-163 EIEENIGLI
+163 EIEDKIGVV
-172 RGKTLTDV
+172 RGKMLTDV
-180 LVKNTELAVLKY
+180 LLKNTELAVTSY
-192 MEGKGYLN
+192 MESKGFLN
-200 ATVNVI
+200 AKVNVF
-206 QQNDTV
+206 QQNDTI
-212 LRNSAYLKIL
+212 LRNSAYLRID
-222 IEQGQKVKIRNIR
+222 IERGQKVKIRNIR
-235 FSGNEQFTSAKLRSK
+235 FDGNERFTSAKLRSK
-250 FKSTGMVP
+250 IKTGMVP

-263 SEAIKTGAKLIWPP
+263 TEIIKTTGKLIWPP
-277 NLIHFIKNSKKV
+277 NLVKFIKEPKKV

-294 REYAATHVNLNFFK
+294 REYMASHVNLNFFK
-308 SSKFVK
+308 NSKYVEE
-314 QDYEADKDLL
+314 DYNADKASL
-324 IGFYNS
+324 ISFYNS
-330 KGYRDAEIVYD
+330 KGYRDAEIVTD
-341 TTYDVSNKYMNI
+341 TLYGINNKYMNI
-353 DMKLNEGTK
+353 EMSVEEGKK
-362 YYFRNISWTGN
+362 YYFRNISWSGN
-373 FIYSDEQLEGIL
+373 FIYSNDQLESIL
-385 GIEKGD
+385 GIQKGD

-402 NFNPTGADI
+402 NFNPSGADI

-427 VEVGVNQ
+427 VEVAVIN
-434 DSIDIEMRIYEGAQ
+434 DSIDIEMRIFEGAQ
-448 ATINKVVISGNDKT
+448 ATINKVTVSGNDKT
-462 NDHVILRELRTRPG
+462 NDHVILRQLWTRPG
-476 EKFSRA
+476 EKFSRSD
-482 ELIRTQREL
+482 LIRTQSEL

-500 QVNPV
+500 QINPNV
-505 PIPDPINETVDIE
+505 VPDPINETADIE

-547 TFNNFSIRNI
+547 SFNNFSVKNI
-557 TKPEHWRGL
+557 PNPEKWRGL

-579 ANGRTF
+579 ANGRSF
-585 QSYSFSFVEPWLGG
+585 QSYSFSFQEPWLGG
-599 RNPNSFGLSFS
+599 RRPNSLGLSFS
-610 KSIQRSINRF
+610 KSIQRQIDRF
-620 TNETLGWLKVTGISA
+620 QDQTLGWLKVTGISA

-640 VKWPDDYFSLSTGIS
+640 VKWPDDFFQLSAGVS
-655 YQRYDLFQFQS
+655 YQRYDLLQFGS
-666 RALGFQTGDANSI
+666 RALGFDTGDANSF
-679 TFNATLSRSSIN
+679 TLNATIARRSVN
-691 QPMYPQ
+691 NPMYPRG
-697 SGSSVSLSA
+697 GSEVSLSA
-706 SFTPPYSLWRDLDYE
+706 SFTPPYSLWRNIDYSE
-721 NATARERYKWL
+721 AEPEERYKWL

-738 FDTKY
+738 FDSKY
-743 FLTLTGKLVLAARA
+743 YLTLTGKLVLAARA
-757 HFGYLGTYSSKT
+757 HFGYLGSYTNEVG
-769 DVGPFER
+769 VGPFER
-776 FQLGGA
+776 FQLGGD

-799 GYPDNS
+799 GYPNNS
-805 ITPFDTDNNIEGGTL
+805 ITPNDFGDPDDPIDDIEGGTI

-852 DRFSEFNPYNIK
+852 NNFKDFNPYNIK
-864 KSAGIGLRIFM
+864 KSAGIGIRIFM

-887 GFDQVPGS
+887 GFDRIDGALQNS
-895 FENAGPQFH
+895 GPQFH

>member
-1 MMKGDT
+1 
-7 TNRGIFNHAGFKR
+7 
-20 GLERLTMQMK
+20 MK
-30 KIVLVI
+30 KTLILVLTL
-36 IALAAFSEMQAQVVF
+36 LAFCTAEAQVVF
-51 GRDQNNSGNGLSINY
+51 GRNPNSSNSGVSINY

-106 DEITLAIKKL
+106 DEITTAIKKL
-116 WNQGIIGNVAIYASK
+116 WNQGIIGNVSIYASK
-131 VEGDKIWL
+131 VEDGKVWL
-139 VIELTERPRLTKYVI
+139 IIELTERPRLTKYII

-163 EIEENIGLI
+163 EIEDKIGLI
-172 RGKTLTDV
+172 RGKVLTDV
-180 LVKNTELAVLKY
+180 VIKNTELAVMRY
-192 MEGKGYLN
+192 MESKGFLN
-200 ATVNVI
+200 AEVRVL

-212 LRNSAYLKIL
+212 LRNSAYLKI
-222 IEQGQKVKIRNIR
+222 IIDQGQKVKIRNIR
-235 FSGNEQFTSAKLRSK
+235 FEGNEQFTSAKLRSK
-250 FKSTGMVP
+250 FKGTGMVP

-263 SEAIKTGAKLIWPP
+263 TEIIETTAKLAWPP
-277 NLIHFIKNSKKV
+277 NLIKFIKGSKKV
-289 SKEEV
+289 SKEEF
-294 REYAATHVNLNFFK
+294 REYMATHVNLNFFK
-308 SSKFVK
+308 SAKFVK
-314 QDYEADKDLL
+314 EDYEADKDLL

-330 KGYRDAEIVYD
+330 KGYRDAEVISD
-341 TTYDVSNKYMNI
+341 TTYDISNKYMNI
-353 DMKLNEGTK
+353 NVSVDEGNK
-362 YYFRNISWTGN
+362 YFFRDISWSGN
-373 FIYSDEQLEGIL
+373 FIYTDEQLQRVL
-385 GIEKGD
+385 GIEEGD

-402 NFNPTGADI
+402 NFNPNGADI

-417 DGYLFFNINP
+417 DGYLFFSITP
-427 VEVGVNQ
+427 IEIGVTQ
-434 DSIDIEMRIYEGAQ
+434 DSIDLEMRIYEGAQ
-448 ATINKVVISGNDKT
+448 ATIDKVVISGNDKT

-476 EKFSRA
+476 DKFSRA

-505 PIPDPINETVDIE
+505 PIPDPVNETVDIE

-547 TFNNFSIRNI
+547 TFNNFSVRNI

-599 RNPNSFGLSFS
+599 RKPNSFGLSFS

-620 TNETLGWLKVTGISA
+620 SNETLGWLKVTGISA

-640 VKWPDDYFSLSTGIS
+640 VRWPDDFFTVSTGIS
-655 YQRYDLFQFQS
+655 YQRYDLFQFGS
-666 RALGFQTGDANSI
+666 RSLGFQTGDANSF
-679 TFNATLSRSSIN
+679 TFNTTFARNSIN
-691 QPMYPQ
+691 QPMYPRN
-697 SGSSVSLSA
+697 GSSISLSA

-721 NATARERYKWL
+721 NAEPEDRYKWL

-738 FDTKY
+738 FDSKY
-743 FLTLTGKLVLAARA
+743 FLTLTGKMVLSARA
-757 HFGYLGTYSSKT
+757 HFGYLGTYTSKT
-769 DVGPFER
+769 GVGPFER
-776 FQLGGA
+776 FQLGGD

-799 GYPDNS
+799 GYPNNS
-805 ITPFDTDNNIEGGTL
+805 ITPFDRENNIEGGTL
-820 FNKYVMEVRYP
+820 FNKYVMELRYP

-838 TIYALT
+838 TIYALA

-852 DRFSEFNPYNIK
+852 DRFADFNPYNIK

-875 PAFGLMGIDWAY
+875 PAFGLMGVDWGY
-887 GFDQVPGS
+887 GFDRVPGTL
-895 FENAGPQFH
+895 ENAGPQFH

>member
-1 MMKGDT
+1 
-7 TNRGIFNHAGFKR
+7 
-20 GLERLTMQMK
+20 MK
-30 KIVLVI
+30 KIIFLFL
-36 IALAAFSEMQAQVVF
+36 ALMAINEAAAQVVF
-51 GRDQNNSGNGLSINY
+51 GRDQTNPGGGVSINY

-106 DEITLAIKKL
+106 DEITTAIKKL
-116 WNQGIIGNVAIYASK
+116 WNQGIIGNVTIFASK

-139 VIELTERPRLTKYVI
+139 VIELTERPRLTKYTI
-154 EGVNKTKQG
+154 EGVNKTKKG
-163 EIEENIGLI
+163 EIEDKVGLI
-172 RGKTLTDV
+172 RGKVLTDV
-180 LVKNTELAVLKY
+180 VIKNTELAVTKY
-192 MEGKGYLN
+192 MESKGYLN
-200 ATVNVI
+200 AKVRVV
-206 QQNDTV
+206 QQNDTI
-212 LRNSAYLKIL
+212 LRNSAYLKIT
-222 IEQGQKVKIRNIR
+222 IDKGQKVKIRNIR
-235 FSGNEQFTSAKLRSK
+235 FEGNDEFTSAKLRSK
-250 FKSTGMVP
+250 LKGTGMVP

-263 SEAIKTGAKLIWPP
+263 TEIIETTAKLAWPP
-277 NLIHFIKNSKKV
+277 NLINFVKGSKKV
-289 SKEEV
+289 SKEEF
-294 REYAATHVNLNFFK
+294 REYMATHVNLNFFK
-308 SSKFVK
+308 SAKFVK
-314 QDYEADKDLL
+314 EEYETDKDAL

-330 KGYRDAEIVYD
+330 KGFRDAEIVYD
-341 TTYDVSNKYMNI
+341 SIYDISNKYMNI
-353 DMKLNEGTK
+353 NIRVDEGNK
-362 YYFRNISWTGN
+362 YYFRNIAWTGN
-373 FIYSDEQLEGIL
+373 YIYTDEQLQRIL

-402 NFNPTGADI
+402 NFNPNGADI

-434 DSIDIEMRIYEGAQ
+434 DSIDLELRIYEGAQ
-448 ATINKVVISGNDKT
+448 ATIDKVVISGNDKT

-476 EKFSRA
+476 DKFSRA

-505 PIPDPINETVDIE
+505 PVPDPVNETVDIE

-547 TFNNFSIRNI
+547 TFNNFSVRNI

-579 ANGRTF
+579 ANGRNF

-599 RNPNSFGLSFS
+599 RKPNSFGLSFS
-610 KSIQRSINRF
+610 KSIQRSIDRIRDR
-620 TNETLGWLKVTGISA
+620 TLGWLKVTGISA

-640 VKWPDDYFSLSTGIS
+640 VRWPDDFFTVSTGVS
-655 YQRYDLFQFQS
+655 YQRYDLFQFNS
-666 RALGFQTGDANSI
+666 RSLGFSTGDANSI
-679 TFNATLSRSSIN
+679 TFNTTFARNSIN

-697 SGSSVSLSA
+697 NGSSISLSA

-721 NATARERYKWL
+721 NASASDRYKWL

-738 FDTKY
+738 FDSKY
-743 FLTLTGKLVLAARA
+743 FLTLTGKLVLSARA
-757 HFGYLGTYSSKT
+757 HFGYLGTYTSKT

-776 FQLGGA
+776 FQLGGS

-805 ITPFDTDNNIEGGTL
+805 ITPFDTDTNIEGGTL
-820 FNKYVMEVRYP
+820 FNKYVMEIRYP
-831 ISLAQSA
+831 VSLAQSA

-887 GFDQVPGS
+887 GFDRVPGT
-895 FENAGPQFH
+895 FDNAGPQFH